1 MTMDRDEVAR
11 VPRPVEE
18 PTEKLFHDLE
28 ESGVLPEG
36 ISASEATS
44 AVLCNLLMRVSGG
57 EARDFV
63 TAAPTTLRTLLGA
76 CMRHRDERPEMF
88 VDRAEF
94 LRRVADQRGIGTDVA
109 SRLSRA
115 VFAAARTLLSSCE
128 ATHIENQLPRDLLEL
143 WRG

>member
-1 MTMDRDEVAR
+1 MDRDEVAR

-57 EARDFV
+57 EAQGFV
-63 TAAPTTLRTLLGA
+63 TTAPTTLRALLGA
-76 CMRHRDERPEMF
+76 CMRHRGERPETF
-88 VDRAEF
+88 DRAEF
-94 LRRVADQRGIGTDVA
+94 LRRVANQLGIGTNAA

-115 VFAAARTLLSSCE
+115 VFSAARTLLSSRE